1 MKKIILLA
9 CSFVLVLQIQAQ
21 TKVTKTNVV
30 GKWSVSAV
38 EMTGMFAY
46 YIEKDSLALGE
57 MMKAQVKDD
66 QQLAGITAMIKPQL
80 SVFSKMAFVFK
91 EDGTAELG
99 SGTDQA
105 EAATYTVDEANS
117 TIITTDKEKKEQVL
131 KAEIKDEKLRITLQQ
146 PQGEIQMVLKKVK

>member
-1 MKKIILLA
+1 MKKIILLVF
-9 CSFVLVLQIQAQ
+9 SFVSIVQIQAQ
-21 TKVTKTNVV
+21 TKVTKTNVL

-46 YIEKDSLALGE
+46 FIEKDSLALGE

-80 SVFSKMAFVFK
+80 SVFSRMAFVFK

-99 SGTDQA
+99 SGTEQA

-131 KAEIKDEKLRITLQQ
+131 KAEIKDDQLRITLQQ
-146 PQGEIQMVLKKVK
+146 PQGEIQMVLKKAK